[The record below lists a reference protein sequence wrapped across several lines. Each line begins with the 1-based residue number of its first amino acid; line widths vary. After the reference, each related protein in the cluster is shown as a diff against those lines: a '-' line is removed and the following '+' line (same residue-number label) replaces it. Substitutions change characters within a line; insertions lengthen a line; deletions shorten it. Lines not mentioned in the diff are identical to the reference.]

1 MSCSVFLSFVFL
13 RCLVH
18 QYVHLDICTS
28 LCKVCYSL
36 LFLCLASV
44 VGKFFVFWKFFVFFE
59 EVREKL
65 FNSILKERELSLSC
79 ITEYFESKI
88 LNEEL
93 GIRLFFVRNVQVQCL
108 VKSVIYKMV
117 TKRLCFLLCFHY
129 ITSPRIWARGSKGK
143 EYVC

>member
-28 LCKVCYSL
+28 LCKVCFSL
-36 LFLCLASV
+36 LFLCC
-44 VGKFFVFWKFFVFFE
+44 KCCWKVFFE

-117 TKRLCFLLCFHY
+117 TKRLCFLLWFHY
-129 ITSPRIWARGSKGK
+129 TTSPRIWSRGSKGK